1 METQRR
7 SFEFRMSK
15 KVAEL
20 TQVVHMLFTRN
31 HEKEVEIDAVK
42 EAYELEIQNIIQDAR
57 KRLSILQGDLED
69 MKFRAGDEGE
79 KMRQIMEQEYMQR
92 EAELAKRLADTEQ
105 LLADER
111 SECQNI
117 RDLLITAQKDI
128 EQLRQGVAEQ
138 LNLKSDE
145 IAKRDKE
152 IERLRKHVTSL
163 EKGMKD
169 SEKETNSAVRD
180 FEKSNEKLESE
191 LTRVHELLEESHRAK
206 DQVLTKVKVLETE
219 LKNLKRDFNRRVTE
233 TVASQ
238 VNKMPRSAPSYTN
251 HNEELE
257 RLRREIQR
265 YRLELSNRD
274 SNFNRVFT
282 TQQPVIVDPRSAK
295 SGAVQSPQPNKSLN
309 RSQGSLGHGQ
319 SGTVIQNGLGQPV
332 LVNGY
337 TKPGG
342 RGYRG
347 TAVPSSK
354 PHFSSTIQTYYEELN
369 QSPRPNSAS
378 SQLPSIASST
388 SSAEGRSRSQKF
400 SKPRPL
406 PKEMLFSK

>member
-1 METQRR
+1 MEKQRR

-42 EAYELEIQNIIQDAR
+42 EAYELEIQNIIEDAG
-57 KRLSILQGDLED
+57 KRLSTLQSDLED
-69 MKFRAGDEGE
+69 MRSRAGDEGE
-79 KMRQIMEQEYMQR
+79 KMREMMKQEYMLR
-92 EAELAKRLADTEQ
+92 EAELARRLADSEQ
-105 LLADER
+105 HLVDER
-111 SECQNI
+111 KECQNI
-117 RDLLITAQKDI
+117 RDLLINAQKDI
-128 EQLRQGVAEQ
+128 EQLRHGVAEQ

-145 IAKRDKE
+145 IAKRDRE
-152 IERLRKHVTSL
+152 IERLRKQVALL
-163 EKGMKD
+163 EKGMKV

-180 FEKSNEKLESE
+180 FEKSNEKLETE
-191 LTRVHELLEESHRAK
+191 LTHMHELLEESHRVK
-206 DQVLTKVKVLETE
+206 DQLLAKVKVLETE

-295 SGAVQSPQPNKSLN
+295 SGAGQSPQPNKSLN
-309 RSQGSLGHGQ
+309 RSQSNLSHGQ
-319 SGTVIQNGLGQPV
+319 SGSVIQNGLGQPV

-337 TKPGG
+337 TKPGS
-342 RGYRG
+342 RNHRN
-347 TAVPSSK
+347 TAVPTGK

-369 QSPRPNSAS
+369 PSPRPNSAS
-378 SQLPSIASST
+378 SQLPSIASTT
-388 SSAEGRSRSQKF
+388 SSADGRSRSQKF

>member
-1 METQRR
+1 MEKQRR

-31 HEKEVEIDAVK
+31 HEKEVEIDALK
-42 EAYELEIQNIIQDAR
+42 GAYELEIQNIIQDAR

-69 MKFRAGDEGE
+69 VKYRAGDEGE
-79 KMRQIMEQEYMQR
+79 KMRQKMQQEHMQR
-92 EAELAKRLADTEQ
+92 EAELAKRLSDTEQ

-111 SECQNI
+111 NECQNI
-117 RDLLITAQKDI
+117 RDLLITAQRDI

-152 IERLRKHVTSL
+152 IEKLRKQVTSL

-191 LTRVHELLEESHRAK
+191 LTRVHELLEESHKIK
-206 DQVLTKVKVLETE
+206 DQLLTKVKVLETE

-319 SGTVIQNGLGQPV
+319 SGTVIQNGIGQPV

-337 TKPGG
+337 IKPGS
-342 RGYRG
+342 RSYRG

-369 QSPRPNSAS
+369 RSPRPNSAS

-406 PKEMLFSK
+406 PKEMLISK